1 MSCVGRADLPGSR
14 RTVVTSK
21 LYILPPRP
29 SYLELAAVKLPP
41 LPKENTDVPQGT
53 SEAARCDTTLPPSR
67 KAG

>member
-1 MSCVGRADLPGSR
+1 MMSVGSAELPGSR

-41 LPKENTDVPQGT
+41 LPKEMTDLPQGT
-53 SEAARCDTTLPPSR
+53 SEAARRDTTLPPSR